1 MKICVLGAG
10 VVGTT
15 TAYYL
20 SLAGHEVSVIDRQN
34 GAGLET
40 SFANGGQISVSHSAP
55 WATPDVPFQLIKW
68 FGKEDAPLLYHLN
81 FDPTLWRWSLSFLRN
96 CTAQRLKKNTLHNLK
111 LALYSRDLFHEI
123 RNETDINYDVKK
135 RGILQIYRNIKTMDK
150 SVTHAEWL
158 NKLGCYNKILSQ
170 KSCFELEPALQ
181 ESDTD
186 ILGGIHT
193 PDDESGDA
201 FRFTCNLAHKASVN
215 GVKFFYGETI
225 QYLKDLDRR
234 IKYVKTEKG
243 EHYADAFVIS
253 LGSFSSLVLK
263 SLGIY
268 LPIYPTKGYS
278 LTIPISG
285 RNNAPDVSVTDS
297 DNKIV
302 YSRLGN
308 RLRVAG
314 TAEFCG
320 YNTELN
326 VNRAKAILT
335 KVKAQFP
342 NGGDFNNATFWTGLR
357 PLTPDGMPV
366 IGKTSFKN
374 LYLNTGHGTL
384 GWTMCTGSG
393 KLISDLI
400 SSKTPDIDGS
410 RFGIERF

>member
-10 VVGTT
+10 VVGTI

-20 SLAGHEVSVIDRQN
+20 SLAGHEVSVIDRQM

-40 SFANGGQISVSHSAP
+40 SFANGGQISASHSAP
-55 WATPDVPFQLIKW
+55 WATPEVPFQLLKW
-68 FGKEDAPLLYHLN
+68 FGKEDAPLLYRLN
-81 FDPTLWRWSLSFLRN
+81 LDPALWRWSVRFLLN
-96 CTAQRLKKNTLHNLK
+96 CTATRLKSNTINNLQ
-111 LALYSRDLFHEI
+111 LALYSRSLFQELRRKTEI
-123 RNETDINYDVKK
+123 VYDVKT
-135 RGILQIYRNIKTMDK
+135 RGILQIYRNIKTMDNAIA
-150 SVTHAEWL
+150 HAEWL
-158 NKLGCYNKILSQ
+158 NQLGCHNNILSQ
-170 KSCFELEPALQ
+170 KTCFSLEPALK
-181 ESDTD
+181 ESDTL

-201 FRFTCNLAHKASVN
+201 YSFTFNVANKASNN
-215 GVKFFYGETI
+215 GVKFQYGETI
-225 QYLKDLDRR
+225 QHLKLWNGG
-234 IKYVKTEKG
+234 IESVITNKG
-243 EHYADAFVIS
+243 EHYADTFVVS
-253 LGSFSSLVLK
+253 LGSFSPVILK

-278 LTIPISG
+278 VTIPTNR
-285 RNNAPDVSVTDS
+285 RNNAPELSITDS

-314 TAEFCG
+314 TAEFAG
-320 YNTELN
+320 YNTKLN
-326 VNRAKAILT
+326 KNRARAILINA
-335 KVKAQFP
+335 KAQFP
-342 NGGDFNNATFWTGLR
+342 NGGDFDNATFWTGLR

-366 IGKTSFKN
+366 IGKTSIDN

-400 SSKTPDIDGS
+400 SGRSPEIDASK
-410 RFGIERF
+410 FGIERF